1 MISKKKAIIGSIV
14 LVVVTAILTSTVQL
28 ALGNKVVISKDLYES
43 YKKYNKLIGLQQI
56 VEEDFYQEVSEDDL
70 VQGAIKGM
78 FSGLDDIYS
87 QYYTKEEFEQLK
99 EQTSGSFVGIGV
111 YISATSDDDYIT
123 IIAPIEGSP
132 AEKSGIKSGD
142 KVIKVDDQNVYAN
155 ESDKAI
161 SMIKGKAGT
170 IIAPI
175 EGSPAEKSGIKSGDK
190 VIKVDDQNVYANE
203 SDKAISM
210 IKGKAGTNVKLTIKR
225 GEEEF
230 DLTIKREEIVSKSVE
245 SKVLDGNIGY
255 LKITS
260 FNENTYDEFKADLE
274 SLKEKNI
281 KGLVLDLR
289 NNPGGLLDICAEIA
303 DDLIGEGTIVYTK
316 DNKGDKEYLKS
327 DKNKLGLPIA
337 VLVNGG
343 SASASEILTAAIV
356 DNNEGIAIGTTTFGK
371 GLVQSVRELKDGT
384 GYKLT
389 TAQYF
394 TPNGD
399 YINGK
404 GIEPKIVEEDES
416 IQLDVAVEWIKEQIK
431 K

>member
-1 MISKKKAIIGSIV
+1 MISKKKAIIGAIV
-14 LVVVTAILTSTVQL
+14 LVAVTAILTSTVQI
-28 ALGNKVVISKDLYES
+28 ALGNKIVISKDLYES
-43 YKKYNKLIGLQQI
+43 YKKYNKLVGLEQI
-56 VEEDFYQEVSEDDL
+56 VEEDFYQDVSEEDL

-78 FSGLDDIYS
+78 FSGLGDIYS

-132 AEKSGIKSGD
+132 AEKSGVKAGD
-142 KVIKVDDQNVYAN
+142 KVIKVDGQNVYAD

-161 SMIKGKAGT
+161 SMIKG
-170 IIAPI
+170 
-175 EGSPAEKSGIKSGDK
+175 E
-190 VIKVDDQNVYANE
+190 
-203 SDKAISM
+203 
-210 IKGKAGTNVKLTIKR
+210 AGTNVKLTLKR
-225 GEEEF
+225 GDEEF

-245 SKVLDGNIGY
+245 SEILDDNIGY

-260 FNENTYDEFKADLE
+260 FNENTYSEFKEALDDLK
-274 SLKEKNI
+274 SKDI
-281 KGLVLDLR
+281 KALTLDLR
-289 NNPGGLLDICAEIA
+289 NNPGGLLDVCADIA
-303 DDLIGEGTIVYTK
+303 DELIGEATIVYTK

-337 VLVNGG
+337 VLVNEG

-356 DNNEGIAIGTTTFGK
+356 DNNEGIAVGTTTFGK

-399 YINGK
+399 YINEK
-404 GIEPKIVEEDES
+404 GIEPKIVEDNES
-416 IQLDVAVEWIKEQIK
+416 KQIDVAIEWLKSQIK
-431 K
+431 